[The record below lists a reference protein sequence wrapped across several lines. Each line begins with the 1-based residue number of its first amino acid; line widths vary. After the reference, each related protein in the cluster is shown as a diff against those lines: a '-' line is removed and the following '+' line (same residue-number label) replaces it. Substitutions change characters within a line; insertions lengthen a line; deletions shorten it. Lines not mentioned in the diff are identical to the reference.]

1 MPTPS
6 DPATGTAAVTLDAVP
21 GDAVAAGPEAL
32 PQAAVKPGT
41 STASQLCIAAD
52 NAPDPVLYCR
62 QIFNMPASR
71 VVVVSSWKGLMDEIF
86 KYSRIDTLVLL
97 THGGLSPGEISLGSE
112 QGLTGQRTLAEW
124 AKGVSSENSGD
135 PFVGLATWPG
145 LDRHAASRG
154 LQRRRSSCGALELQA
169 AGAGNE
175 RRGVVDGPLSRHHTC
190 TPRAATLPRS
200 SNSSRPRATSIARPR
215 PTCPRARSA
224 APTVPASSR
233 ACSSG
238 ILSSRSSARSSPR
251 NSIPFGDQRFGNL
264 VAMPSP
270 PFREGIH
277 FTRAEGLRN
286 ATIVRTPQDAAEL
299 QALIDRERSLLYRVI
314 AR

>member
-6 DPATGTAAVTLDAVP
+6 DPATGAAAVTLDAVP

-71 VVVVSSWKGLMDEIF
+71 VVVVSSWKEMMDEIF

-97 THGGLSPGEISLGSE
+97 THGGVSPGEISLGSE
-112 QGLTGQRTLAEW
+112 QGLTSQRTLGEW

-145 LDRHAASRG
+145 TIGTLYLEGCSVGADPAALLSFKQRVPVTSVEAWSMGRYLDTYVYTASGNVAAVVQQ
-154 LQRRRSSCGALELQA
+154 LQTSGDLVRASPYLPKGSLGGTYSASELESLLLRDSQFALFAEIFA
-169 AGAGNE
+169 KN
-175 RRGVVDGPLSRHHTC
+175 S
-190 TPRAATLPRS
+190 LP
-200 SNSSRPRATSIARPR
+200 
-215 PTCPRARSA
+215 
-224 APTVPASSR
+224 
-233 ACSSG
+233 
-238 ILSSRSSARSSPR
+238 
-251 NSIPFGDQRFGNL
+251 FEDQLFGNL

>member
-52 NAPDPVLYCR
+52 NTPDPVLYCR

-71 VVVVSSWKGLMDEIF
+71 VVVVSSWKEMMDEIF

-97 THGGLSPGEISLGSE
+97 THGGLSPGEIRLGE
-112 QGLTGQRTLAEW
+112 AQRTLSQW
-124 AKGVSSENSGD
+124 ATGASSEDSIEPFTGLAAYQGSIGTLHLEGCSVGADPAALLSFKQRVPVGSVEAWSMGRYLDTYVYTASGNVAAVVQQLQTSGD
-135 PFVGLATWPG
+135 LV
-145 LDRHAASRG
+145 RASPY
-154 LQRRRSSCGALELQA
+154 LPKGALGATYQPSELESLLLKNKQFA
-169 AGAGNE
+169 VFAEIYSDHNFPFG
-175 RRGVVDGPLSRHHTC
+175 TQ
-190 TPRAATLPRS
+190 
-200 SNSSRPRATSIARPR
+200 
-215 PTCPRARSA
+215 
-224 APTVPASSR
+224 
-233 ACSSG
+233 
-238 ILSSRSSARSSPR
+238 
-251 NSIPFGDQRFGNL
+251 PFGDL

-270 PFREGIH
+270 PFVEGTH

-299 QALIDRERSLLYRVI
+299 QALIDRERPLLYRVI